1 MEGSMRLKDRVAIIT
16 GAARGIGAAFAV
28 GFASEG
34 ARIVV
39 GDVTDGAST
48 VKRVEA
54 AGSQAIFVKT
64 DVSNEG
70 ECFALARAA
79 AEHFGKIDILI
90 NNAGI
95 FGSIVL
101 KPFTE
106 LSSEEFKRVVDVN
119 TSGVFHCTKAV
130 FPYMKEKGGKIINI
144 SSASIIEGV
153 PGMPHYVASKGGV
166 MALTRC
172 LARELGDFNIRIN
185 TIAPGFTHSEGGD
198 QFDRSKVLPL
208 PPLDELQLQGRCL
221 KRPGVPEDLVGTALF
236 LATDDSAF
244 ITGQMIVHDGGL
256 SFH

>member
-1 MEGSMRLKDRVAIIT
+1 MRLKDKVAIIT
-16 GAARGIGAAFAV
+16 GGARGIGAAFAV
-28 GFASEG
+28 GFSREG
-34 ARIVV
+34 ARIVI
-39 GDVTDGAST
+39 GDVSDATAT
-48 VKRVEA
+48 LQKVEE
-54 AGSQAIFVKT
+54 AGSQGIFVKT
-64 DVSNEG
+64 DVGIESD
-70 ECFALARAA
+70 CMALARAA
-79 AEHFGKIDILI
+79 AERFGGIDVLI

-95 FGSIVL
+95 FATIVL

-106 LSSEEFKRVVDVN
+106 LTSEEFKRVVEIN

-130 FPYMKEKGGKIINI
+130 FPHMKEKGGAIINI

-172 LARELGDFNIRIN
+172 LARELGDHNIRIN

-208 PPLDELQLQGRCL
+208 PPLDEIQLQGRCI
-221 KRPGVPEDLVGTALF
+221 KRPGVPEDLVGVALF
-236 LATDDSAF
+236 LATNDSAF